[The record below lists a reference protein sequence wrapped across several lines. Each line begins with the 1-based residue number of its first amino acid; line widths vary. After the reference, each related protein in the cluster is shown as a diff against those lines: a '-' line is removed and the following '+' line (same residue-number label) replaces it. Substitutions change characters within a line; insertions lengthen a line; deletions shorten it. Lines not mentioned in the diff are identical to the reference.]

1 MQPRSRGEREA
12 IRVLLATRQD
22 AVHASMAAVN
32 QLKTLIVSA
41 PDAFRAGLRRLS
53 RPQQITRCVG
63 LRA

>member
-1 MQPRSRGEREA
+1 M
-12 IRVLLATRQD
+12 RVLLATRQG